1 VKEAMA
7 RQAQKEVVA
16 LKKKLEVVKQKAKD
30 AASNLEVVI
39 EGEFPKS
46 PQVDSMHLLSSC
58 C

>member
-7 RQAQKEVVA
+7 RQAQKEVAA
-16 LKKKLEVVKQKAKD
+16 LKKLEVAEQKAKD